1 MGKLVVALALS
12 LAAVGPAAPVCATGG
27 CCKVCHKGKACGDTC
42 IAADKVCHKQGGCAC
57 DG

>member
-1 MGKLVVALALS
+1 LLAFALVMGTA
-12 LAAVGPAAPVCATGG
+12 GPAAPLCANGT

-42 IAADKVCHKQGGCAC
+42 IAVDKVCHKTGGCAC